1 MWEDRDWTCLMSRY
15 PGHTQVPQIAI
26 LFPILLP
33 FQPHIFGVFRI
44 ASLNVNISQH
54 RELFLSHSSAQKS
67 WTWYSLDQ
75 NKPSLGPLALSIPQ
89 AEMGA
94 LPPKSECSWVGRGFL
109 SKRAGDWSAVKE
121 LRMLLIL
128 VITPHKVFFVQCPEN
143 HASDNPGPGHRKHVQ
158 MTPTLSP
165 LLGQKKEEWK
175 GQHEEC
181 YTTQSQ
187 GNWRNTILWT
197 NRKRAKGNMFKH

>member
-1 MWEDRDWTCLMSRY
+1 MWEDRYWTCLMSRY
-15 PGHTQVPQIAI
+15 PGHTQVPQTAI
-26 LFPILLP
+26 SFPILLP
-33 FQPHIFGVFRI
+33 FQPHIFGVFKI

-67 WTWYSLDQ
+67 WSWYSLDQ

-89 AEMGA
+89 AETGA

-109 SKRAGDWSAVKE
+109 SKHAGDWSAVKE

-128 VITPHKVFFVQCPEN
+128 VITPHKVFSVQCPEN
-143 HASDNPGPGHRKHVQ
+143 HASDNPGPGHPKHVQ

-165 LLGQKKEEWK
+165 LWGQQKEK
-175 GQHEEC
+175 
-181 YTTQSQ
+181 
-187 GNWRNTILWT
+187 
-197 NRKRAKGNMFKH
+197 